1 MILVVSAEKPALEA
15 QFDARFGRSAYFII
29 VDTETGGWQ
38 ALENPAI
45 GSTGGAGT
53 MAAQFISELGPNAVI
68 SGHFGPKAY
77 RALKSA
83 GIDMYS
89 AGDNLVKEVLE
100 KFQAGL
106 LQQAGT
112 PSEYGGRGGRRN
124 PNRSGL

>member
-1 MILVVSAEKPALEA
+1 MILVISAEKPALEA
-15 QFDARFGRSAYFII
+15 QFDARFGRCACFIV
-29 VDTETGGWQ
+29 VDSDTGNWQ

-45 GSTGGAGT
+45 GSAGGAGT
-53 MAAQFISELGPNAVI
+53 MASQFISELGASAVI

-83 GIDMYS
+83 GIDMYN
-89 AGDNLVKEVLE
+89 AGDNLVKEVLD

-106 LQQAGT
+106 LEQVRA

-124 PNRSGL
+124 LQRSG